1 MNTSTYLVRALES
14 YGVDTL
20 FGIPGVHTLE
30 VYRALADSS
39 IQHIS
44 PRHEQAAGFM
54 ADGYA
59 RASGKVGVCLVI
71 TGPGVTNTLT
81 AMSQAYG
88 DSIPML
94 VISTVNSHGRM
105 GSGEGWLHE
114 LPNQQAMVSEVT
126 SFSRTIHHADELAPA
141 LAQAFALFDSARP
154 RPVHIEIP
162 INVLSHTLEKT
173 SFTNTPTRT
182 SRAVVPQAQI
192 ADIALQLSQAENPL
206 LLVGGGAKHAI
217 KLARLAE
224 AIDAPVVMT
233 TNARGLLPV
242 DHPLAVS
249 LSASLPETR
258 DLIKDADLILA
269 LGTEFGPTDYDMYE
283 DGGFVISARLLRIDI
298 DPQQLFRGPSATQPF
313 VGDAALAVEALLT
326 ERAISECATNEQTV
340 DDPATSE
347 QAISR
352 TSAGATRAALARQGL
367 NRLSESM
374 RGDLHLLNLMRDAL
388 PDALLVGDSTQLTYA
403 GNLGFSAATPA
414 SYFNSATG
422 FGTLGY
428 ALPAAIGACFGTQ
441 RPVLALTGDGGL
453 QFVLAELVSAVEAQ
467 VPLIMIVHDNQ
478 GYGEIKTYMNQQN
491 VAPIGVDILTPELST
506 IAAACGWMV
515 HTLGTGSGLPELLK
529 KLRHCQS
536 PQLLLLDDFVRKQ
549 SSQAVCEP

>member
-1 MNTSTYLVRALES
+1 MNASTYLVRRLES

-20 FGIPGVHTLE
+20 FGIPGVHTIE
-30 VYRALADSS
+30 VYRALAGSS
-39 IQHIS
+39 IRHIS

-81 AMSQAYG
+81 AMAQAYG

-94 VISTVNSHGRM
+94 VISTVNSHGRL

-126 SFSRTIHHADELAPA
+126 GFSRTIHHADELGPA
-141 LAQAFALFDSARP
+141 LAQAFGLFDSARP

-162 INVLSHTLEKT
+162 INVLSHTIEQASLT
-173 SFTNTPTRT
+173 STPVRT
-182 SRAVVPQAQI
+182 ERAAVPQAQI
-192 ADIALQLSQAENPL
+192 ADIAQQLRKAANP
-206 LLVGGGAKHAI
+206 I
-217 KLARLAE
+217 KLPELAD

-258 DLIKDADLILA
+258 DLIKSADLILA

-298 DPQQLFRGPSATQPF
+298 DPQQLFRGPVATQAF
-313 VGDAALAVEALLT
+313 VGDAALAVEGLLS
-326 ERAISECATNEQTV
+326 ELAISE
-340 DDPATSE
+340 PGISE
-347 QAISR
+347 AFVSELAISEL
-352 TSAGATRAALARQGL
+352 ALKQ
-367 NRLSESM
+367 LSEPM
-374 RGDLHLLNLMRDAL
+374 RGDIQLLNLMRDAL
-388 PDALLVGDSTQLTYA
+388 PDALFVGDSTQLIYA
-403 GNLGFSAATPA
+403 GNLGFSAARPG
-414 SYFNSATG
+414 SYYNSATG

-428 ALPAAIGACFGTQ
+428 ALPAAIGACLGTQ

-453 QFVLAELVSAVEAQ
+453 QFVLAELASAVEAQ

-478 GYGEIKTYMNQQN
+478 GYGEIKTYMEQQH
-491 VAPIGVDILTPELST
+491 VAPIGVDILTPDLST
-506 IAAACGWMV
+506 IATACGWTV
-515 HTLGTGSGLPELLK
+515 HTIELVQELPKLLTT
-529 KLRHCQS
+529 LRNSLS
-536 PQLLLLDDFVRKQ
+536 PQLLLLDERVRE
-549 SSQAVCEP
+549 QARQTVCEP